1 MNITDSRR
9 RIAEASEREL
19 YRTADPKYFITL
31 YSLTETPKKD
41 NGDKENDRNWKSS

>member
-31 YSLTETPKKD
+31 YSLTETLKD
-41 NGDKENDRNWKSS
+41 NGDKENDRNRKSS